1 MKYPLTEKT
10 AEVVLN
16 APFIVVADIETTGF
30 SGAYEDI
37 IEIGAVLLDTQNRK
51 ITSHFNRII
60 RPLRRKSVPAKIEE
74 LTGVTN
80 EMVKRE
86 GIGRNQALEE
96 FHQFIGD
103 YPVAFHNA
111 PFDWDRF
118 LSRDFLAI
126 GKTPQNYVFCTL
138 SIAKT
143 LYPDQKLYNLEA
155 LSEKFGSPMVGHHR
169 AWVDSKY
176 TAAILLRMKD
186 ELKENPVL
194 YQQQEILMEEA
205 EKPIL
210 VTSKFNV
217 YRIEGWKKG
226 PYDRIYVDTSA
237 GTVFYDRKLGVW
249 SVKRLRTGKEV
260 DLDALTTS
268 LLDKLG
274 LTQEEFSEK
283 YKVA

>member
-86 GIGRNQALEE
+86 GIGQNQALEE

-126 GKTPQNYVFCTL
+126 NKSRFGG
-138 SIAKT
+138 IAMSTTAKRNVA
-143 LYPDQKLYNLEA
+143 KLLTGCM
-155 LSEKFGSPMVGHHR
+155 LVSTTFSTRMTVSWLWQPM
-169 AWVDSKY
+169 
-176 TAAILLRMKD
+176 
-186 ELKENPVL
+186 
-194 YQQQEILMEEA
+194 
-205 EKPIL
+205 
-210 VTSKFNV
+210 
-217 YRIEGWKKG
+217 
-226 PYDRIYVDTSA
+226 
-237 GTVFYDRKLGVW
+237 
-249 SVKRLRTGKEV
+249 
-260 DLDALTTS
+260 TS
-268 LLDKLG
+268 L
-274 LTQEEFSEK
+274 QM
-283 YKVA
+283 